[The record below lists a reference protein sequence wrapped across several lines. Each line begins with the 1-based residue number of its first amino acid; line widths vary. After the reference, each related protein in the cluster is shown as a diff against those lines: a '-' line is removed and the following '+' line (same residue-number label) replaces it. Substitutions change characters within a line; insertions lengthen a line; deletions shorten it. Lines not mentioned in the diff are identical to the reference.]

1 MVAVQSLPTTGTYA
15 NTART
20 TPIDNRNFLSP
31 TGFKFSIKRIPKVAY
46 FCNQANIPSL
56 DLGVAIQPTYLKD
69 IPTPG
74 DKIQFGDLTV
84 RFLVDEDLGNY
95 AQLQRWIR
103 GLGFPESLQEFTDL
117 EKDSTMPA
125 NYYNQGDDIYSDGT
139 LQILTSNFNAKFN
152 VMFKDLWP
160 YSLSTLN
167 FDATDTDIEY
177 FTAEA
182 SFKYTIYDITD
193 LNNKALCGCD

>member
-1 MVAVQSLPTTGTYA
+1 MEYTYA
-15 NTART
+15 TAKT

-31 TGFKFSIKRIPKVAY
+31 TGFKFSIKRIPKVSY

-56 DLGVAIQPTYLKD
+56 DLGIANQPTYLKD

-74 DKIQFGDLTV
+74 DKIDFGDLNV

-95 AQLQRWIR
+95 VQLQRWIR
-103 GLGFPESLQEFTDL
+103 GLGFPESMKEFDDL
-117 EKDSTMPA
+117 EDDAVMPA

-139 LQILTSNFNAKFN
+139 LQILNSSLVPNFQ
-152 VMFKDLWP
+152 VVFKDLFP
-160 YSLSTLN
+160 YSLTTLS

-177 FTAEA
+177 FTADV
-182 SFKYTIYDITD
+182 SMKYSIYNLTD
-193 LNNKALCGCD
+193 LENNTLNPN

>member
-1 MVAVQSLPTTGTYA
+1 MTYTYA
-15 NTART
+15 TART

-31 TGFKFSIKRIPKVAY
+31 TGFKFSIKRIPKVSY

-56 DLGVAIQPTYLKD
+56 DLGVANQPTYLKD

-74 DKIQFGDLTV
+74 DKIDFGDLNV

-95 AQLQRWIR
+95 VQLQRWIR
-103 GLGFPESLQEFTDL
+103 GLGFPESMKEFDDL
-117 EKDSTMPA
+117 EKDAIMPA

-139 LQILTSNFNAKFN
+139 LQILSSQFNAKFN
-152 VMFKDLWP
+152 VVFKDLWP
-160 YSLSTLN
+160 YSLSTLS

-177 FTAEA
+177 FTADVA
-182 SFKYTIYDITD
+182 FKYTSYNLTD
-193 LNNKALCGCD
+193 LANNHLC